1 MDRGLKKRKFEMT
14 QNHLH
19 VKENQNSVGMA
30 KDGKK
35 IEDACI
41 FLLSQTILEDKS
53 LCTKPQWMWK
63 VLWYLERYFD
73 TLKGWQAIGFLL

>member
-19 VKENQNSVGMA
+19 VKEKQNLCR
-30 KDGKK
+30 DGKGWKK

-53 LCTKPQWMWK
+53 LHEAPMNVKG
-63 VLWYLERYFD
+63 
-73 TLKGWQAIGFLL
+73 TLIP

>member
-35 IEDACI
+35 
-41 FLLSQTILEDKS
+41 L
-53 LCTKPQWMWK
+53 
-63 VLWYLERYFD
+63 R
-73 TLKGWQAIGFLL
+73 TLASFYSAKQF

>member
-19 VKENQNSVGMA
+19 VKEKQNLCRE
-30 KDGKK
+30 DGKK

-63 VLWYLERYFD
+63 VLWYLERVTGYRFP
-73 TLKGWQAIGFLL
+73 TLTSNL